1 MNTETTHIKTE
12 KQLIPALRFN
22 EFEDLWRTRKLGELG
37 SVVNGLTYSPNDIND
52 NGTLVLRSSNVQNGA
67 LYLDDNVYVT
77 VIEGKYNPVLVDDI
91 LICVRNGSKRLIGK
105 NTLITEE
112 IKGVAFGAFMAVY
125 RSDFNRF
132 LYYFFSSQGYYKE
145 IHKNLGA
152 TINSINGS
160 DLRKFKVGVP
170 SLREQQK
177 IASFLSAVDEKI
189 QQLTKKKELLEQY
202 KKGVIQQLFSD
213 QLRFKDENGNPYPD
227 WENKQLGEI
236 ADKVN
241 KKNKDNSVN
250 YVLTNSATKGI
261 VSQSDYFDRDIAN
274 QNNLE
279 GYYVVDVNDFVYNP
293 RISVHAPVGPVKRNK
308 LKEGVMS
315 PLYTIFRFKDVDLV
329 YLECFFSSIV
339 WHKYLNSVANFG
351 VRHDR
356 MNISQQDFF
365 KMPIPFPCE
374 EEQQKIA
381 TYLSSI
387 DTKIE
392 SVNNQI
398 TQTQTFKKG
407 LLQQMFV

>member
-1 MNTETTHIKTE
+1 MSTATTHIKTE

-160 DLRKFKVGVP
+160 DLRNFKVGVP
-170 SLREQQK
+170 SLPEQQK
-177 IASFLSAVDEKI
+177 IASFLSAVAEKT
-189 QQLTKKKELLEQY
+189 QQLTKKKTLLEQY
-202 KKGVIQQLFSD
+202 KKGGLQQLFSG

-227 WENKQLGEI
+227 WEEKRLGEYLI
-236 ADKVN
+236 HKSTRNKDLSVELVLSVSN
-241 KKNKDNSVN
+241 KKGFISQEEQFDGYEVASKDVSN
-250 YVLTNSATKGI
+250 YKIVDRDDIAYNPSRINVGSIARLINFEQGI
-261 VSQSDYFDRDIAN
+261 VSPMYVIFSLKNGLNKIFFE
-274 QNNLE
+274 NL
-279 GYYVVDVNDFVYNP
+279 YNT
-293 RISVHAPVGPVKRNK
+293 H
-308 LKEGVMS
+308 
-315 PLYTIFRFKDVDLV
+315 RFKHLIKVGCSGSVRDSLNFDDLCDF
-329 YLECFFSSIV
+329 EFKFPSI
-339 WHKYLNSVANFG
+339 
-351 VRHDR
+351 
-356 MNISQQDFF
+356 
-365 KMPIPFPCE
+365 

-387 DTKIE
+387 DTKIGA
-392 SVNNQI
+392 VNNQI

>member
-1 MNTETTHIKTE
+1 MSTATTHIKTE
-12 KQLIPALRFN
+12 KQLIPALRFK
-22 EFEDLWRTRKLGELG
+22 EFQGEWEKKNLGDVGKVKMCKRIFSNQTSEEGDIPFFKIGTFGKEPDAFIPKELYDEFR
-37 SVVNGLTYSPNDIND
+37 SKYSFPKIGDILMSAS
-52 NGTLVLRSSNVQNGA
+52 GTLGR
-67 LYLDDNVYVT
+67 T
-77 VIEGKYNPVLVDDI
+77 VIYDGMDAYYQDSNIVWIDNKEG
-91 LICVRNGSKRLIGK
+91 
-105 NTLITEE
+105 LITNE
-112 IKGVAFGAFMAVY
+112 
-125 RSDFNRF
+125 F
-132 LYYFFSSQGYYKE
+132 LYYVYQIVRYESEG
-145 IHKNLGA
+145 G
-152 TINSINGS
+152 TIQRLYNSIIAAAQFC
-160 DLRKFKVGVP
+160 RP
-170 SLREQQK
+170 SLPEQQK

-189 QQLTKKKELLEQY
+189 QQLTTKKVLLEQY
-202 KKGVIQQLFSD
+202 KKGVMQQLFSG
-213 QLRFKDENGNPYPD
+213 QIRFKDENGNPYPD
-227 WENKQLGEI
+227 WEEKRLGVI

-241 KKNKDNSVN
+241 KKNKDKSVN
-250 YVLTNSATKGI
+250 FVLTNSATQGI

-279 GYYVVDVNDFVYNP
+279 GYYVVEVNDFVYNP

-315 PLYTIFRFKDVDLV
+315 PLYTVFRFKDVDLI
-329 YLECFFSSIV
+329 YLECFFSTIV

-351 VRHDR
+351 ARHDR

-374 EEQQKIA
+374 KEQQKIA

-407 LLQQMFV
+407 LLQQMFVAA